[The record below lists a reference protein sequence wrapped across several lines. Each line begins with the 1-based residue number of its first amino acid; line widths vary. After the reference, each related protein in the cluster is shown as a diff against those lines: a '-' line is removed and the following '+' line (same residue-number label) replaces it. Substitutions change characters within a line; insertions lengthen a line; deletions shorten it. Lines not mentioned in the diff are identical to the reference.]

1 MNIEQEKVVEE
12 SSIDWKKL
20 FFVSL
25 FLGFTGLGRFLAGRK
40 ISGAI
45 KFLTMIMAGV
55 MMSLMESKVIGP
67 IAFIPLVGVFL
78 WWYIDLLLLA
88 SGRFIDS
95 YGRRVTNTTTQRYVS
110 LSFLI
115 IYGAVSLLGSI
126 AGVLTDKSEQAR
138 QEAQA
143 QEKDSYKW
151 YSASQSEFTV
161 NTAKE
166 LIEFANL
173 VNSGNNFEGKTVK
186 LGASI
191 RLNNI
196 ENLSDWMTKPPANKW
211 TPIGTK
217 DNPFAGTFD
226 GSGYDISGVYVK
238 SNLCA
243 GLFCSSKTE
252 GIIKNLGMTNS
263 YIEGIEGFAGGLVG
277 MNGGTIINGRCYL
290 CNVVGMATP
299 ATAVSI
305 TGGLVGNN
313 AGTII
318 DSYYYG
324 NVAEFG
330 ELSNVVGYVG
340 GLVGI
345 NVALGT
351 GSGTISGS
359 YFFGMMSI
367 NVKNGGIYVGGLAGT
382 NMNNINNSY
391 SIIGNL
397 DGSGKIS
404 AGGLV
409 GINQKGIINNCYSVS
424 ISNGGRAGGLVGAK
438 ENSSGKITGS
448 YFNKS
453 VSFDNGLGIGKTTEQ
468 MKQKKTFAGWDFN
481 KIWGITD
488 EINSGYP
495 YLLKNEARK

>member
-1 MNIEQEKVVEE
+1 MSIEQEKVVEE
-12 SSIDWKKL
+12 SSINWTKL
-20 FFVSL
+20 FFISL
-25 FLGFTGLGRFLAGRK
+25 FLGILGIDRFLAGKK
-40 ISGAI
+40 ISAAI
-45 KFLTMIMAGV
+45 KFLTMMAAGV
-55 MMSLMESKVIGP
+55 MMGNNEVIGR
-67 IAFIPLVGVFL
+67 IAFIPLIGVLL

-95 YGRRVTNTTTQRYVS
+95 YGRMVTNTTTQRYVS

-115 IYGAVSLLGSI
+115 IYGAVSLLGGI

-138 QEAQA
+138 QVQH
-143 QEKDSYKW
+143 SKW

-191 RLNNI
+191 KLNNI
-196 ENLSDWMTKPPANKW
+196 ENWNDWATKPPANKW
-211 TPIGTK
+211 TPIGIG
-217 DNPFAGTFD
+217 DNTFAGTFD
-226 GSGYDISGVYVK
+226 GSGYEISGVYVK
-238 SNLCA
+238 YNLCA

-252 GIIKNLGMTNS
+252 GIIKNLGVTNS
-263 YIEGIEGFAGGLVG
+263 YIEGAEGFTGGLVG
-277 MNGGTIINGRCYL
+277 MNGGTIINSHCYL

-299 ATAVSI
+299 ATAMST
-305 TGGLVGNN
+305 TGGLVGMN

-318 DSYYYG
+318 DSYYHG
-324 NVAEFG
+324 SVVEFG
-330 ELSNVVGYVG
+330 ELSKGVGSVG
-340 GLVGI
+340 GLVGV
-345 NVALGT
+345 NFSG
-351 GSGTISGS
+351 GSTSSTISGS
-359 YFFGMMSI
+359 YFFGMMLI
-367 NVKNGGIYVGGLAGT
+367 NVKNGGIFVGGLAGT

-391 SIIGNL
+391 SIIGSL
-397 DGSGKIS
+397 DGTGKIK

-409 GINQKGIINNCYSVS
+409 GINEKGIISNCYSVS
-424 ISNGGRAGGLVGAK
+424 ISKGGRAGGLVGEK
-438 ENSSGKITGS
+438 EDSKGKIIGS

-453 VSFDNGLGIGKTTEQ
+453 VGFDNGLGIGKTTEQ